1 MSAPYEHVSQNDNRA
16 PIDIRDK
23 LASFNR
29 AMRVEDVS
37 ALLNIAPKTVYRLAS
52 KNVLPSFKV
61 GASLRFNPSALAKWL
76 GKV

>member
-1 MSAPYEHVSQNDNRA
+1 MSTLVEDDSRA

-37 ALLNIAPKTVYRLAS
+37 ALLNFAP
-52 KNVLPSFKV
+52 
-61 GASLRFNPSALAKWL
+61 
-76 GKV
+76 